1 MGTVAAASP
10 NECAR
15 ITHRNLIDILS
26 LCVCVCCVSGLIF
39 MFNQFHVRQIFRN
52 QQKGKFDICTVCV
65 VSIHVRQIMLAYIG
79 VEDLSHEIVKHD
91 KTNGSILCVSVVN
104 STYAM
109 YVGSNMVTHGW
120 ILISIF
126 SNGLWRQRGGG
137 NIHGDEERRSYD
149 DVDKDE

>member
-1 MGTVAAASP
+1 MFGRYSVTNKKASS
-10 NECAR
+10 
-15 ITHRNLIDILS
+15 IYVQ
-26 LCVCVCCVSGLIF
+26 CVWVYTRSS
-39 MFNQFHVRQIFRN
+39 NN
-52 QQKGKFDICTVCV
+52 A
-65 VSIHVRQIMLAYIG
+65 AYIG